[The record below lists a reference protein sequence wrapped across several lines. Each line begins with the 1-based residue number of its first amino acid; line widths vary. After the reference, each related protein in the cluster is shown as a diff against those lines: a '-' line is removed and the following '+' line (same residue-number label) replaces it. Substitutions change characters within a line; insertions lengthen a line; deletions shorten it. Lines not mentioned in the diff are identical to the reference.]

1 MTNASFTIEST
12 LAQKAVALS
21 IQASHARG
29 IPVYYGKGGWLI
41 QEMPNGE
48 KKKIKKIKRNAL
60 YER

>member
-48 KKKIKKIKRNAL
+48 KKKIKK
-60 YER
+60 